1 MSGLKLIV
9 EPEKCQ
15 GHARCYSIAPEI
27 FDLDDEGY
35 IAFAELITPEEQEEL
50 VREAVEACPENALKI
65 VGE

>member
-1 MSGLKLIV
+1 MAGLKIIV
-9 EPEKCQ
+9 EAGKCQ

-35 IAFAELITPEEQEEL
+35 IAFEKITVSEEQEEL
-50 VREAVEACPENALKI
+50 AREAVDACPENALRI